1 MPEDN
6 ITIDKPDGRRLRSD
20 RSRQLIV
27 ESMLHL
33 VNEGNLQPTAQQVAD
48 HASVGIRSVFR
59 HFEDM
64 ESIFEMAN
72 ELSRDHYTGLFSG
85 GNREGSLQQR
95 ILHATQY
102 HAEAY
107 ETLGNVLLS
116 VIGRRWNSAVMR
128 KNYATHQRNLRKDL
142 DQWLPELKNLTPS
155 RREAVDA
162 IASFEYWHRLRGI
175 QSLSKQSSIDTIV
188 EMLELLM
195 PRD

>member
-6 ITIDKPDGRRLRSD
+6 ITIDKPDGRRMRSD

>member
-6 ITIDKPDGRRLRSD
+6 ITIDKPDGRRMRSD

-27 ESMLHL
+27 ESMLYL

>member
-6 ITIDKPDGRRLRSD
+6 ITIDKPDGRRMRSD

-27 ESMLHL
+27 ESMLYL

-48 HASVGIRSVFR
+48 HANVGIRSVFR

-195 PRD
+195 PPK

>member
-6 ITIDKPDGRRLRSD
+6 ITIDKPDGRRMRSD

-27 ESMLHL
+27 KSMLHL

-107 ETLGNVLLS
+107 ETLGNMLLS

-195 PRD
+195 PPK

>member
-1 MPEDN
+1 MPENN
-6 ITIDKPDGRRLRSD
+6 ITTDKPDGRRLRSD

-85 GNREGSLQQR
+85 GNREGTLQQR

-142 DQWLPELKNLTPS
+142 DQWLPELKSLTPS

>member
-1 MPEDN
+1 MPENN
-6 ITIDKPDGRRLRSD
+6 ITTDKPDGRRLRSD

-85 GNREGSLQQR
+85 GNREGTLQQR

-142 DQWLPELKNLTPS
+142 DQWLPELKSLTPS

-162 IASFEYWHRLRGI
+162 IASFEHWHRLRGI

>member
-6 ITIDKPDGRRLRSD
+6 ITIDKPDGRRMRSD

-27 ESMLHL
+27 ESMLYL

-48 HASVGIRSVFR
+48 HANVGIRSVFR

>member
-1 MPEDN
+1 MTESN
-6 ITIDKPDGRRLRSD
+6 ITHDKPDGRRLRSD

-33 VNEGNLQPTAQQVAD
+33 INEGNLQPTAQQIAD
-48 HASVGIRSVFR
+48 HACVGIRSVFR

-85 GNREGSLQQR
+85 GNREGSLKQR

-107 ETLGNVLLS
+107 EALGNVLRS
-116 VIGRRWNSAVMR
+116 SMGRFWNSPVMR
-128 KNYATHQRNLRKDL
+128 KNYARHIRNLRKDL
-142 DQWLPELKNLTPS
+142 DQWLPELTGLSPS
-155 RREAVDA
+155 KRDAVDA
-162 IASFEYWHRLRGI
+162 IASWEYWYRLRDI
-175 QSLSKQSSIDTIV
+175 QSLSKQTSIDTIV
-188 EMLELLM
+188 EMLELLI
-195 PRD
+195 PRE

>member
-6 ITIDKPDGRRLRSD
+6 ITIDKPDGRRMRSD

-27 ESMLHL
+27 ESMLYL

-95 ILHATQY
+95 ILYATQY

-107 ETLGNVLLS
+107 ETLGNVFLS

>member
-6 ITIDKPDGRRLRSD
+6 ITIDKPDGRRMRSD

-27 ESMLHL
+27 ESMLYL

-107 ETLGNVLLS
+107 ETLGNVFLS
-116 VIGRRWNSAVMR
+116 VSGRRWNSAVMR

>member
-6 ITIDKPDGRRLRSD
+6 ITIDKPDGRRMRSD

-27 ESMLHL
+27 ESMLYL

-195 PRD
+195 PPK

>member
-27 ESMLHL
+27 QSMLHL

>member
-1 MPEDN
+1 
-6 ITIDKPDGRRLRSD
+6 
-20 RSRQLIV
+20 
-27 ESMLHL
+27 MLHL

-107 ETLGNVLLS
+107 ETLGNMLLS

-195 PRD
+195 PPK

>member
-6 ITIDKPDGRRLRSD
+6 ITIDKPDGRRMRSD

-27 ESMLHL
+27 ESMLYL

-107 ETLGNVLLS
+107 ETLGNVFLS